1 MSPREGEGSPACH
14 QPYSACTT
22 PPLLS
27 STGSIIECVLM
38 AAMSRCHVCLSPLLQ
53 AVLLVRFGLNKVLK
67 ALAGLSK
74 SPVQWDKSK
83 LYYILREVWGRGIQ
97 GAAAGRKKAA
107 LPPPGMEVLRAGR
120 QRFLF

>member
-1 MSPREGEGSPACH
+1 
-14 QPYSACTT
+14 
-22 PPLLS
+22 
-27 STGSIIECVLM
+27 M
-38 AAMSRCHVCLSPLLQ
+38 AAISRCHVCLSPFDQ

-120 QRFLF
+120 HRFLF